1 MNIKFFAPLFF
12 LAIILFA
19 CEKKYQPRN
28 FETVEIE
35 NITID
40 STSIRA
46 IQIKK
51 DSSLIFATSNG
62 FIGLLSASD
71 LEIKK
76 KKIVYDTIIPHF
88 RSIASVNNSTFALS
102 IGNPALLYQ
111 YKNESLTIVY
121 KEVHPKVFYDAMLFF
136 DEENGIAMGDPIE
149 ECLSIII
156 TKNGGS
162 TWEKLPCGILP
173 FIENGEAAFAASNSN
188 IAIAGSN
195 AWLVT
200 GGQKARVFHTPDMG
214 RTWEVFNTPIVS
226 GTQMTGIYSVDFY
239 DERNGIIFGGDW
251 HDKKNNVANKAI
263 TSDGGKTWQLVSDG
277 EGPGYKS
284 CVQYV
289 PNTKG
294 NELFAVGSTGVSF
307 SNDSGKSWRKVS
319 DEGYYTIRF
328 VNENFAWLAGKNK
341 IGKMILK

>member
-200 GGQKARVFHTPDMG
+200 GVQKARVFHTPDMG
-214 RTWEVFNTPIVS
+214 KTWEVFNTPIVS
-226 GTQMTGIYSVDFY
+226 GSQMTGIYSVDFY

-251 HDKKNNVANKAI
+251 NDKKNNVANKAI

>member
-12 LAIILFA
+12 LTILLFA
-19 CEKKYQPRN
+19 CEKKYQPRS
-28 FETVEIE
+28 FETVEIK

-62 FIGLLSASD
+62 SIGLLSASN

-76 KKIVYDTIIPHF
+76 QEIVYDTIIPHF
-88 RSIASVNNSTFALS
+88 RSIASNNNSTFALS
-102 IGNPALLYQ
+102 IANPALLYK
-111 YKNESLTIVY
+111 YKNESFAIVY
-121 KEVHPKVFYDAMLFF
+121 KETHPKVFYDAMSFF
-136 DEENGIAMGDPIE
+136 DEENGIAMGDPTE

-156 TKNGGS
+156 TKNGGN
-162 TWEKLPCGILP
+162 TWEKLPCEVLP
-173 FIENGEAAFAASNSN
+173 VIENGEAAFAASNSN
-188 IAIAGSN
+188 ISIAGSH

-200 GGQKARVFHTPDMG
+200 GGLKARVFHTPDMG
-214 RTWEVFNTPIVS
+214 KTWEVFNTPIIS
-226 GTQMTGIYSVDFY
+226 GGQMTGIYSVDFY
-239 DERNGIIFGGDW
+239 DEKNGIIFGGDW
-251 HDKKNNVANKAI
+251 NDKENNVANKAI
-263 TSDGGKTWQLVSDG
+263 TNDGGKTWQLVSNG
-277 EGPGYKS
+277 KEPGYKS

-307 SNDSGKSWRKVS
+307 SNDGGQSWKKVT